1 MLVNIMFFSL
11 NTKCIS
17 FFSGMKYC
25 FSGMGFFN
33 LVTVKVWLLTKVNW
47 KTWFDHATKS
57 FHFHPFMLINLGATI
72 FTLYAY
78 FVSSAF
84 KILYAI
90 SCCMPTGKLTTFK
103 IHIRFVCENFICL

>member
-1 MLVNIMFFSL
+1 MLVNMMFFL
-11 NTKCIS
+11 KYKV
-17 FFSGMKYC
+17 FFLLQWHEILLFWGW
-25 FSGMGFFN
+25 GFFN

-47 KTWFDHATKS
+47 KTWFDHATKR
-57 FHFHPFMLINLGATI
+57 FHFHPFMLINLAATI

-78 FVSSAF
+78 FVCSAF